1 MFAILTGL
9 TVQWDVEEGH
19 RMCFWKC
26 LISRELVK
34 WSEYWK
40 RGTCR
45 IHHTWSKSNSE
56 GGYNVTMWRKVVMKK
71 RITKCRPMSFSMN
84 TAAGGNKMERTTNT
98 LKSWKIFICAKLW
111 EFIEHFDLSIERY
124 FELNLKAW
132 KPLSWRPENQ
142 IWEILE
148 YSILMISN
156 KPRLVAGGIW
166 TAWSAY
172 RPSWEGCP
180 CCSFV
185 FFAPLL
191 QESS

>member
-1 MFAILTGL
+1 MWQCENEDYQ
-9 TVQWDVEEGH
+9 VQADVFKHEH
-19 RMCFWKC
+19 
-26 LISRELVK
+26 S
-34 WSEYWK
+34 
-40 RGTCR
+40 CR
-45 IHHTWSKSNSE
+45 
-56 GGYNVTMWRKVVMKK
+56 RKQDGE
-71 RITKCRPMSFSMN
+71 N
-84 TAAGGNKMERTTNT
+84 NEH
-98 LKSWKIFICAKLW
+98 LKKIFICAKLW

-180 CCSFV
+180 CCSSCFCSSAPRIV
-185 FFAPLL
+185 FRMSTNVKQLWLDVVYAGDNNVSCVL
-191 QESS
+191 QCMITVNLIWLPH